1 MLPIPTFFSATNKCG
16 GAVRI
21 LLICPI
27 PIEYMMCRT
36 ALSLRDG
43 PRVQGCRTARGLV
56 GNVDVMAI
64 ETGPAKARAAA
75 ATVAGISHFQP
86 DLAVDTGTCGALDGD
101 LIIRAVVVGT
111 SCLEYDISGG
121 GMPSRIIAEM
131 RLPSAFDFLPRKD
144 GQKLVRELTELG
156 KDRGLHV
163 RAGVQ
168 ACGEFFIQSPEVR
181 DPLAALTG
189 ALAANWET
197 AGVFVAALRAGV
209 PPLSIR
215 GISDLG
221 DERSLRDFRRN
232 ARRVSRA
239 LYGFIRSLVASGW
252 FSRFDDRWR
261 DAGIA
266 RSRLVKSVLP

>member
-1 MLPIPTFFSATNKCG
+1 
-16 GAVRI
+16 VRI
-21 LLICPI
+21 LLVCPV
-27 PIEYMMCRT
+27 PVEFTSCRSL
-36 ALSLRDG
+36 LSLRD
-43 PRVQGCRTARGLV
+43 VAAVAGCRCARGSSAGLEL
-56 GNVDVMAI
+56 AALQS
-64 ETGPAKARAAA
+64 GPGKARAGAA
-75 ATVAGISHFQP
+75 AASAIAAFEP
-86 DLAVDTGTCGALDGD
+86 DVVVDTGTCGALDAG
-101 LIIRAVVVGT
+101 LVVGAAILGR
-111 SCLEYDISGG
+111 SCIEYDISGSG
-121 GMPSRIIAEM
+121 LPRRIIAEM
-131 RLPSAFDFLPRKD
+131 RLPSALALLPRAQAD
-144 GQKLVRELTELG
+144 RLVRAAVEVAQG
-156 KDRGLHV
+156 IDLHA
-163 RAGVQ
+163 REGVQ